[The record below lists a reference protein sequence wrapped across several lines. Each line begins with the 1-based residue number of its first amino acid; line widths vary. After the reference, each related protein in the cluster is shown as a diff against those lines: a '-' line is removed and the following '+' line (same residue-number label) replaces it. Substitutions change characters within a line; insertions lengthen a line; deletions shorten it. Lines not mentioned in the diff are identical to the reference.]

1 MSKAYT
7 IYETKCD
14 ECNKT
19 FKSIADSGRCNKC
32 ICKESDITGKIEVR
46 ISQSPETK
54 AYNKIKNDRNKMKK
68 QIKIECECGSAV
80 SKGNLTAHKKTDKHM
95 KLMKTI

>member
-1 MSKAYT
+1 MTKAYT

-19 FKSIADSGRCNKC
+19 FKSIADSGRCNEC
-32 ICKESDITGKIEVR
+32 ICKEYDITGKIEVR

-54 AYNKIKNDRNKMKK
+54 AYNKIKNEKYAETTNK
-68 QIKIECECGSAV
+68 
-80 SKGNLTAHKKTDKHM
+80 D
-95 KLMKTI
+95 